1 MKSKLALTTFFS
13 LICFLSYSQIPQ
25 GFNYQAVARDATG
38 QIITNTS
45 MPVRIA
51 IQTSLSGGTTI
62 WEEEHLSVT
71 TNQFGVLSLVV
82 GTGTKLTGTAS
93 SFSAIDWNSQ
103 VLYLKTT
110 IRYPGTTWTA
120 MGTAQIWSVPYS
132 MVAKDVEGPVN
143 KLGIQGTT
151 SNLEEALFEV
161 KNKSGQTVFAVYNE
175 GVRVYVEDGK
185 IKGAKGGFAV
195 GGFGTGKAVS
205 QKYLYVDADSIRAY
219 IDEASGKAAKGGF
232 AVGGFNMSKSTSGH
246 FFDVATDE
254 NGIINPSE
262 NRVVW
267 YPLKNALLTGKVL
280 VERPDSVGE
289 NSFASGFE
297 SKAIGDWSQALGF
310 KAVARGDYSTAIGK
324 NAIAGKTNSFALG
337 DSPKAT
343 GADSYAFGA
352 GAIASGNGSY
362 ALGSF
367 GRDRDGNLTSIRTTA
382 SGDYSFA
389 VGLGSVSSGL
399 GAFTFGAGDTAAGWF
414 STVTGLWNKV
424 EAAGLCAMAN
434 GLGTKAGNFFAT
446 AFGDHTYA
454 SGHTS
459 FATGFTTT
467 ASGQLSS
474 TFGDQT
480 SATGYATT
488 AFGYH
493 TTAQAAGL
501 FVTGTYN
508 IISGDPINWVNGDPM
523 FIIGNGLSPT
533 ARSNAF
539 TVLKNGNVGIGMP
552 APGYKLDVNGVV
564 NLNRG
569 ITSGVALRVNGSE
582 ALWYDGSV
590 YSWGYGGA
598 YNVFADKVAVGTTG
612 SPGSYSLYVVGSAYS
627 TGGWAGSDIRWKKDL
642 EPFRNILSEVTQ
654 LQGFKYNWRDDEYP
668 EMKFDK
674 DRQIGLI
681 AQEVEKVFPELV
693 RTDDNGY
700 KAVSY
705 EKLTVVL
712 LEGIKEQQKQIEI
725 LQKQVEEFKTILC
738 DPARDNK

>member
-1 MKSKLALTTFFS
+1 MKAKLSLSALLS
-13 LICFLSYSQIPQ
+13 LVCCLSFSQIPQ

-38 QIITNTS
+38 QIIVSATI
-45 MPVRIA
+45 PVRIA
-51 IQTSLSGGTTI
+51 IQTSQTGGTTL

-71 TNQFGVLSLVV
+71 TNQFGVLNLVI
-82 GTGTKLTGTAS
+82 GTGTKVSGTAPA
-93 SFSAIDWNSQ
+93 FSVIDWNAQ
-103 VLYLKTT
+103 PLYLKTT
-110 IRYPGTTWTA
+110 IRYPGTTWTE
-120 MGTAQIWSVPYS
+120 MGSARIWSVPYS

-161 KNKSGQTVFAVYNE
+161 KNKGGQTVFAVYNE
-175 GVRVYVEDGK
+175 GVRVYVEDGN

-195 GGFGTGKAVS
+195 GGFGTGKAES

-232 AVGGFNMSKSTSGH
+232 AVGGFNMSKAASGH
-246 FFDVATDE
+246 FFDVATDA

-280 VERPDSVGE
+280 IERPDSVGE
-289 NSFASGFE
+289 NSFASGYE
-297 SKAIGDWSQALGF
+297 SKAPGDWSQALGY
-310 KAVARGDYSTAIGK
+310 KAAARGDYSTAIGK
-324 NAIAGKTNSFALG
+324 NAVANKSNSFALG

-343 GADSYAFGA
+343 GKDSYAFGA

-367 GRDRDGNLTSIRTTA
+367 GRDKEGNLTAIRTTA

-424 EAAGLCAMAN
+424 ETTGLCASAN
-434 GLGTKAGNFFAT
+434 GFGTKAGGFFASS
-446 AFGDHTYA
+446 FGDHTYA

-459 FATGFTTT
+459 FAAGFTTT
-467 ASGQLSS
+467 ASGQLST
-474 TFGDQT
+474 TFGDHT
-480 SATGYATT
+480 SAAGYAAT
-488 AFGYH
+488 AFGYQ

-501 FVTGTYN
+501 FVTGSYN
-508 IISGDPINWVNGDPM
+508 IISGDPVNWVNEDPM
-523 FIIGNGLSPT
+523 FIVANGTSPT

-539 TVLKNGNVGIGMP
+539 TVLKNGNVGIGIP
-552 APGYKLDVNGVV
+552 APAYKLDVNGLA

-569 ITSGVALRVNGSE
+569 IASGIALRVNGSE
-582 ALWYDGSV
+582 ALWYDGST
-590 YSWGYGGA
+590 YSWGFGGA
-598 YNVFADKVAVGTTG
+598 YNIFDDRMSVGSRTLQSTYGLHVTG
-612 SPGSYSLYVVGSAYS
+612 SIYA

-642 EPFRNILSEVTQ
+642 VPLENILSEVSN
-654 LQGFKYNWRDDEYP
+654 LQGYKYNWRDDEFP
-668 EMKFDK
+668 EMRFDK
-674 DRQIGLI
+674 DKQIGLI
-681 AQEVEKVFPELV
+681 AQDVEKIFPELV
-693 RTDDNGY
+693 KTDDNGY

-705 EKLTVVL
+705 EKLTVLL
-712 LEGIKEQQKQIEI
+712 LEGMKEQQRQIES
-725 LQKQVEEFKTILC
+725 LQNQIWELETILTTYI
-738 DPARDNK
+738 RDNE

>member
-1 MKSKLALTTFFS
+1 M
-13 LICFLSYSQIPQ
+13 
-25 GFNYQAVARDATG
+25 
-38 QIITNTS
+38 
-45 MPVRIA
+45 
-51 IQTSLSGGTTI
+51 
-62 WEEEHLSVT
+62 
-71 TNQFGVLSLVV
+71 
-82 GTGTKLTGTAS
+82 
-93 SFSAIDWNSQ
+93 
-103 VLYLKTT
+103 
-110 IRYPGTTWTA
+110 
-120 MGTAQIWSVPYS
+120 
-132 MVAKDVEGPVN
+132 
-143 KLGIQGTT
+143 
-151 SNLEEALFEV
+151 
-161 KNKSGQTVFAVYNE
+161 
-175 GVRVYVEDGK
+175 
-185 IKGAKGGFAV
+185 
-195 GGFGTGKAVS
+195 GGFGTGKSVS

-219 IDEASGKAAKGGF
+219 IDDTSGKAAKGGF

-246 FFDVATDE
+246 FFDVATDA

-267 YPLKNALLTGKVL
+267 YPLKNALLTGRVL

-289 NSFASGFE
+289 NSFATGYE
-297 SKAIGDWSQALGF
+297 SKAIGDWSQALGY

-343 GADSYAFGA
+343 GKDSYAFGA

-382 SGDYSFA
+382 SGDYSF
-389 VGLGSVSSGL
+389 VIGLGSVSSGL
-399 GAFTFGAGDTAAGWF
+399 GAFTFGAGDTASGWF

-424 EAAGLCAMAN
+424 EPLGLCAMAN
-434 GLGTKAGNFFAT
+434 GFGTKAGNFFAS

-480 SATGYATT
+480 NATGYAST

-508 IISGDPINWVNGDPM
+508 IISGDPVNWVNGDPM
-523 FIIGNGLSPT
+523 FIIGNGLSAT

-539 TVLKNGNVGIGMP
+539 TVLKNGNIGIGIP
-552 APGYKLDVNGVV
+552 NPGYKLDVNGLV

-627 TGGWAGSDIRWKKDL
+627 TGGWSGSDIRWKKDL
-642 EPFRNILSEVTQ
+642 EPFRNILSDVTQ
-654 LQGFKYNWRDDEYP
+654 LQGFRYNWRDDEYP

-712 LEGIKEQQKQIEI
+712 LEGIKEQQKQIES
-725 LQKQVEEFKTILC
+725 LQNQIGELKTIMNTYIH
-738 DPARDNK
+738 DN